1 MRCQFALPI
10 DTGFGPRTL
19 ELLGLQE
26 DRGVDQGAATDADP
40 ADHHDVP
47 QDLLPEVTLQT
58 QCRFPQQLRGLHGAG
73 FEVRGGEP
81 SAHLQNDHPLAG
93 LCGTQGRHRT
103 PETRPHD
110 RDVVH
115 GPIQALCIHL
125 GGENVLG
132 A

>member
-19 ELLGLQE
+19 EPLGLQE

-40 ADHHDVP
+40 ADDHDVP

-58 QCRFPQQLRGLHGAG
+58 QCRFPQQLRRLHGAG
-73 FEVRGGEP
+73 FEVRGVSRLPISKTTTRLPASAARKAATEP
-81 SAHLQNDHPLAG
+81 PK
-93 LCGTQGRHRT
+93 
-103 PETRPHD
+103 PRPHD